1 MSEHWKAKREEGK
14 FPQKTFLW
22 TGASPKGFFNGLD
35 LVFCAG
41 GGFDFSFFIAICIL
55 ADKQA
60 DNRFDGHTRDG
71 GSLIHQLIKAAF
83 GKKKKSRITKIFH

>member
-1 MSEHWKAKREEGK
+1 MVVLVSEHWKAKMKEGK
-14 FPQKTFLW
+14 LPQKTFPW
-22 TGASPKGFFNGLD
+22 TRASPKGFFNGLD

-41 GGFDFSFFIAICIL
+41 GGFDFSSLVAICIL

-60 DNRFDGHTRDG
+60 DNRFDGHTRHG

-83 GKKKKSRITKIFH
+83 EKKKQDH